1 MIEWAY
7 LAVLLLGLGC
17 MLLTDRRWRLVL
29 WGDARRA
36 VAVLGAGVVL
46 FLAWDVVAL
55 RLGLYRRGESAAL
68 TGAQVAP
75 ELPLEELFFI
85 LFLCYLTLVLHRLAR
100 LLVSSRVMAE
110 DRRS

>member
-1 MIEWAY
+1 MIQWAY

-17 MLLTDRRWRLVL
+17 MLLMDRRWRLVL
-29 WGDARRA
+29 WADARRA
-36 VAVLGAGVVL
+36 VAVLGVGVVL
-46 FLAWDVVAL
+46 FLTWDVAAL

-100 LLVSSRVMAE
+100 LLVSSLVMAE